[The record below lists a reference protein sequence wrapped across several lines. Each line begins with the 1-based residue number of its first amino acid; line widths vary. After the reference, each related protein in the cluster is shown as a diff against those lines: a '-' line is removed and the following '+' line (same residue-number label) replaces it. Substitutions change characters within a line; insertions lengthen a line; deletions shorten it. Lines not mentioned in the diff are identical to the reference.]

1 MPGLPNPVLNGEW
14 AENAS
19 QDIRALD
26 SKLWETQMPGI
37 QSYILATVVVLIGTL
52 RWLFCSAGKVA
63 LDREQAHGTVPFLT
77 TPAVVNGKTP
87 RLSCL

>member
-19 QDIRALD
+19 QGTRAVD
-26 SKLWETQMPGI
+26 SKLWETQMPGS
-37 QSYILATVVVLIGTL
+37 QSYILATVVLIGTL

-63 LDREQAHGTVPFLT
+63 LDREQAHGTVPFLAN
-77 TPAVVNGKTP
+77 PAVVNGRTP